1 MGFGNLG
8 VDGLLVLGLSIVTS
22 FNGLIEWDVGG
33 ALFEKVLING
43 INSLSKYLVI
53 FKLDVV

>member
-43 INSLSKYLVI
+43 INRLSKYLVI
-53 FKLDVV
+53 FKLDIV